1 MTPDAELERRFLKA
15 QNVLH
20 YVSRP
25 VAFLGMWPVN
35 VTTGDR
41 IRMFL
46 YFTYHIYR
54 MGMEFIDLV
63 MVFGNLGQVI
73 ENLMITG
80 TQVALMMRLTFP
92 RFTTSMRRVLD
103 GLADLHQRNKFNDT
117 REMEIFIKYSEI
129 CERCYK
135 IVLWPAT
142 FTCVSWYLTPIQT
155 YFIVKIQNGTF
166 VYASPWRMPSFEAM
180 EKPEVAIL
188 LHLIEIPVT
197 YLTACYL
204 LTYCIYFTLVNH
216 IRGQLVI
223 MSYKVKNLKIDGAKN
238 IREVISPIVEKHI
251 AILHVAKSLDDC
263 SHFFLLYELLNTTL
277 TLALLLYNIMA
288 NISLSETAL
297 IINFSFY
304 MFNMTVL
311 VFANCYM
318 SQCLEN
324 EAANLFHAFYEHNW
338 NDLPLPYQKAL
349 IICMLR
355 AQTPLHI
362 TAGKFYKFSL
372 SGFTSVRIL
381 SLAIL
386 NSQFNQ
392 IFFPDHEIIHGL
404 CINVE
409 SNALKSIYDLLYEY

>member
-1 MTPDAELERRFLKA
+1 MIPDSELEERFQKA

-35 VTTGDR
+35 VTTGSR
-41 IRMFL
+41 IRMVL
-46 YFTYHIYR
+46 YFIYHIYR

-63 MVFGNLGQVI
+63 MVFGDLGQVI

-80 TQVALMMRLTFP
+80 TQVALMMRLSFP
-92 RFTTSMRRVLD
+92 RFTVSMRRVID
-103 GLADLHQRNKFNDT
+103 GLSDLHQRTKFNDT

-155 YFIVKIQNGTF
+155 YFIMKIQNATF
-166 VYASPWRMPSFEAM
+166 VYASPWRMPPFEAM
-180 EKPEVAIL
+180 EKPEVAIF

-204 LTYCIYFTLVNH
+204 LTYCIYFTLINH

-223 MSYKVKNLKIDGAKN
+223 MSYKVKNLKVDRATNVK
-238 IREVISPIVEKHI
+238 EVFGPIVEKHI
-251 AILHVAKSLDDC
+251 TILHIAKSLDDC
-263 SHFFLLYELLNTTL
+263 SHLFLLYELLNTTL
-277 TLALLLYNIMA
+277 TLALLSYNIMA

-324 EAANLFHAFYEHNW
+324 EAMNLFHAFYEHDW
-338 NDLPLPYQKAL
+338 NNLPLAYQKAFM
-349 IICMLR
+349 ICMLR
-355 AQTPLHI
+355 AQTPLNI

-372 SGFTSVRIL
+372 SGFTSIM
-381 SLAIL
+381 
-386 NSQFNQ
+386 
-392 IFFPDHEIIHGL
+392 
-404 CINVE
+404 
-409 SNALKSIYDLLYEY
+409 KSSMAFVSMLRATI